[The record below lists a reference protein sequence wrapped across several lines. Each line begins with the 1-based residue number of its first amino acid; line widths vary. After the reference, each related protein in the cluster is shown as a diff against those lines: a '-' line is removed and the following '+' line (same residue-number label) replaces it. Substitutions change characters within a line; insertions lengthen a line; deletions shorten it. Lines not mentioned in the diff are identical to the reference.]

1 MFYIA
6 ATSVVMA
13 AAAFLASLWPGLK
26 GNYDRI
32 LGWFIMV
39 PALLTLVALA
49 LGLAGWLTPGAML
62 TAHSL
67 VLAAVTVLW
76 WKRRRKRRGGSAAE
90 DDARMVPGAGA
101 RQAGVRWG
109 PGARPWLWVLGAAW
123 AGALGWMVYAG
134 LLMPPFGSDGVAY
147 HIPPAVWW
155 LQAGR
160 IYPVPTQFTFGYGYP
175 QGMSLL
181 ILWQLAYTV
190 TDHLVNVVQV
200 PFILLGVLAA
210 YGLAREAGIGQP
222 WSWWAGA
229 FWGLAPIVLEQA
241 VVPYNDVAVAALTLA
256 AFYLVLRF
264 RRIGARGP
272 LWLAGVALALILGI
286 KANGF
291 LVAGVAG
298 LLALLP
304 LGPSAQVETDAALR
318 RFPTLEKLL
327 PAIGQVLL
335 ALGLP
340 SLLLAGYWYV
350 RNLVL
355 YRNPLY
361 PAAVRLFGHTLFAG
375 PRTVANL
382 INVTPGQSRW
392 HSFTMALHE
401 LTPWYTYDS
410 PNGGFGPVFT
420 ALGVAAILAAGVHAL
435 YRRRWRA
442 AAVLGAG
449 ILLLV
454 LQPFKYPRYVL
465 FLPALG
471 GLSFAYVLQRM
482 VRRKGRL
489 FLQAA
494 AVGLMLFALI
504 FVPYQPQLSAETFRQ
519 VRTAMAAGRP
529 PSAATFGLARS
540 YAFMETIP
548 ELHHSDNRIAYTEAG
563 FVYSLMGRNRDNR
576 VYYVP
581 ATSYQAWLQKLQD
594 AHTTFLIIGDDRA
607 VELRW
612 VKQHPEQFVLWNVS
626 WPFTV
631 FLLRSDWPRNQTLL
645 NSRGGGA
652 P

>member
-1 MFYIA
+1 MKSVFYIA
-6 ATSVVMA
+6 ATSVVMVA
-13 AAAFLASLWPGLK
+13 AAGLTSLWPGLG
-26 GNYDRI
+26 GNFDRI
-32 LGWFIMV
+32 LGWFILV
-39 PALLTLVALA
+39 PALLTMVALA

-67 VLAAVTVLW
+67 VLAGVAVLW
-76 WKRRRKRRGGSAAE
+76 WKRRRERPDGSAGG
-90 DDARMVPGAGA
+90 DDARRAPTAGA
-101 RQAGVRWG
+101 RRAGVRWV
-109 PGARPWLWVLGAAW
+109 PAARPWLWVMGAAW

-134 LLMPPFGSDGVAY
+134 LLMPPFGWDGLSY

-181 ILWQLAYTV
+181 ILWQLAYTA

-222 WSWWAGA
+222 WSWWASA
-229 FWGLAPIVLEQA
+229 FWGLTPIVLEQA

-264 RRIGARGP
+264 RRTGAKGP
-272 LWLAGVALALILGI
+272 LWLAGVALGVILGI
-286 KANGF
+286 KPNGF
-291 LVAGVAG
+291 LVASVAG

-304 LGPSAQVETDAALR
+304 VGR
-318 RFPTLEKLL
+318 GKLL
-327 PAIGQVLL
+327 PAFGQILL

-355 YRNPLY
+355 HRNPLY
-361 PAAVRLFGHTLFAG
+361 PAAVRLFGHTLFNG
-375 PRTVANL
+375 PRTVENL

-401 LTPWYTYDS
+401 LSPWYTYDS

-420 ALGVAAILAAGVHAL
+420 ALGVASLFAAGLHAL
-435 YRRRWRA
+435 VRRRWRVA
-442 AAVLGAG
+442 ALLGAG
-449 ILLLV
+449 IMLLC

-471 GLSFAYVLQRM
+471 GLSFA
-482 VRRKGRL
+482 
-489 FLQAA
+489 
-494 AVGLMLFALI
+494 
-504 FVPYQPQLSAETFRQ
+504 
-519 VRTAMAAGRP
+519 
-529 PSAATFGLARS
+529 
-540 YAFMETIP
+540 
-548 ELHHSDNRIAYTEAG
+548 
-563 FVYSLMGRNRDNR
+563 
-576 VYYVP
+576 
-581 ATSYQAWLQKLQD
+581 
-594 AHTTFLIIGDDRA
+594 
-607 VELRW
+607 
-612 VKQHPEQFVLWNVS
+612 
-626 WPFTV
+626 
-631 FLLRSDWPRNQTLL
+631 
-645 NSRGGGA
+645 
-652 P
+652 